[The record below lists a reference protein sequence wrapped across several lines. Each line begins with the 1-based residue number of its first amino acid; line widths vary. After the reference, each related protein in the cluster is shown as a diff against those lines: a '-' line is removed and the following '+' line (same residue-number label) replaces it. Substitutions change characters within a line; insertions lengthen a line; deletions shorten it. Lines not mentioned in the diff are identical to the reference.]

1 MIETILQWDT
11 TLMHDINAGW
21 SHPLLDFLFP
31 LFRNKFFWLPLYVLC
46 LAWIIYNHRIRH
58 IVLIFLCLFLAI
70 FASDTIS
77 AKLIKYQVARPRPC
91 QEVNM
96 HPPVIVRVNCGSG
109 FSFPSAHAANHFCLA
124 SFLISIFGYFFGRW
138 KYMWW
143 LWAILISLAQVY
155 VGVHYPLDIL
165 GGAILGIIVGT
176 SMGRFCYY
184 RLQPITIQPHPD
196 N

>member
-1 MIETILQWDT
+1 
-11 TLMHDINAGW
+11 
-21 SHPLLDFLFP
+21 
-31 LFRNKFFWLPLYVLC
+31 
-46 LAWIIYNHRIRH
+46 
-58 IVLIFLCLFLAI
+58 
-70 FASDTIS
+70 
-77 AKLIKYQVARPRPC
+77 
-91 QEVNM
+91 M

-124 SFLISIFGYFFGRW
+124 AFLLSIFGYFLGRW

-176 SMGRFCYY
+176 SMGKFCYY
-184 RLQPITIQPHPD
+184 RLQPITIQPHTD